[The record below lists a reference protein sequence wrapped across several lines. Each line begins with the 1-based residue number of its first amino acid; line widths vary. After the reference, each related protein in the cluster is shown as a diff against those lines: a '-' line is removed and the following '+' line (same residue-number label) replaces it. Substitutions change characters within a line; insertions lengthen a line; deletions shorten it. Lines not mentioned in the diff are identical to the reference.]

1 MPVFASWPPAGF
13 VHDFFGPAQMIPR
26 QRLYFVC
33 GKRASRNQI
42 LSLFSKFPGMEY
54 CDIKTE
60 RTTGESKGFGYVNY
74 STPHAALQAQ
84 EQLNGIILPTGYRL
98 KVVFAEPLG
107 VRKVSSDVP
116 PMYASDP
123 VTMTPE
129 PTFESQN
136 SADDSRLYISVAQP
150 ISISDAREAFNKI
163 SGLEYVRFH
172 RDTCGY
178 AKVLM
183 RSPDLF

>member
-74 STPHAALQAQ
+74 STPHAALQVGVTKQYVFSRAQAQ

-129 PTFESQN
+129 VTTTTRCGLCPYTRAANF
-136 SADDSRLYISVAQP
+136 RIS
-150 ISISDAREAFNKI
+150 E
-163 SGLEYVRFH
+163 
-172 RDTCGY
+172 
-178 AKVLM
+178 
-183 RSPDLF
+183 